1 MQVSS
6 LDFSMSPISN
16 MLYQLRNEIQYL
28 NRSGAFI
35 PEYAIDPAK
44 LTPQWSTLLINIGNQ
59 LRQIQ
64 NPALADT
71 TVYNIIEG
79 GAIPEGIGI
88 LIKNDVFIISDVY
101 YNLYNLLA
109 NFVNTY
115 GQMLQNLA
123 LQAQYTNYGKKYK
136 KKCKGKC
143 KGKTKCNC
151 R

>member
-1 MQVSS
+1 MQVSQ
-6 LDFSMSPISN
+6 LDFSRSFIPHILDN
-16 MLYQLRNEIQYL
+16 IRREIEYL
-28 NRSGAFI
+28 DRSGAFI

-59 LRQIQ
+59 LRSIQ

-71 TVYNIIEG
+71 TVYNTIES

-88 LIKNDVFIISDVY
+88 LIKNDVFIMSDAY

-109 NFVNTY
+109 TFVNTY

-123 LQAQYTNYGKKYK
+123 LQAQYMNYGKKHK
-136 KKCKGKC
+136 RKCKGKA
-143 KGKTKCNC
+143 KCNC